1 MVINGVFPQQLLNL
15 KLKKSDYVESIRKQP
30 NGSLV
35 LLYDLRKTFP
45 DEFMVLIVAFTSG

>member
-45 DEFMVLIVAFTSG
+45 NEFMVLIVAFTSG